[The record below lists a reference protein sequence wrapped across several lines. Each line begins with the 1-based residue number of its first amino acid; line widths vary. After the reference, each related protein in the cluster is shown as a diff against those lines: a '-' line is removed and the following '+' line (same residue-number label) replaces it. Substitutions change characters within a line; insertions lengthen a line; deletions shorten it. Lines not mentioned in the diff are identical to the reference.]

1 MLDAVMNPIR
11 VDQLD
16 YRYDDPIPPLG
27 FELSFV
33 RDDDMIVW
41 KKALNSK
48 IKFNNHKVPYHEHI
62 IVKLKIPK
70 DATILF
76 TPNKCR
82 ANRAIVLG
90 FYPCAYG
97 GERYQLDL
105 SSAMSWYDHSYRYK
119 PGEEIAPD
127 RFDCDWHRTCS
138 HGIHFFRTF
147 DEALHYV
154 F

>member
-27 FELSFV
+27 FELSFI
-33 RDDDMIVW
+33 RGDDMIVW
-41 KKALNSK
+41 KKALNPK
-48 IKFNNHKVPYHEHI
+48 IKFNNYKEPYYEHI

-82 ANRAIVLG
+82 ANRVIVLG

-97 GERYQLDL
+97 GECYQLDL
-105 SSAMSWYDHSYRYK
+105 SSAVSWYDHSYIYK
-119 PGEEIAPD
+119 PGEEIVPD

-138 HGIHFFRTF
+138 NGIHFFRTF
-147 DEALHYV
+147 YEAVEYV